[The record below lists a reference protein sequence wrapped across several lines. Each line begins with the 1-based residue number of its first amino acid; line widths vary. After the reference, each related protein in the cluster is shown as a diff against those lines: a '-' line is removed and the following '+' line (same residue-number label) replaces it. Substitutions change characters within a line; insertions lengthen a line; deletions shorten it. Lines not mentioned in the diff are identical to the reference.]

1 MAAAGVVLMLVCAG
15 CGSTPKQPS
24 VSPPAE
30 VDAALPSSLARAR
43 AAVVPGVRARAY
55 LEALQAL
62 HPGGD
67 SNLVAE
73 IVAALRTERLATA
86 LTPSDR
92 FRVDAVALELAL
104 ADGGRAEIDALVAG
118 LNPVEDSQRRQADTL
133 RARALADADDPRA
146 AVLPLLTVIDRLDDS
161 AGGDLSAYVAAAWR
175 HLSRLPVPMLRRTAR
190 SAGSASAKL
199 WMDLAVATN
208 TALTSQAQAAIWR
221 RFRAEHS
228 DHVAA
233 RFPPPNVLGV
243 AVRRNVAVL
252 LPLSGDLAQL
262 AEAIRDGFLAAYL
275 EAWGEERDRQTVR
288 FYDTGALSAADAYRQ
303 AVLDGADI
311 VVGPLEKSAVA
322 ELAALPPERP
332 VVALNNLD
340 DPEPSRDGNGLSSM
354 LQLALAPE
362 DDAAAIAAA
371 LTASDVQ
378 RVVVFANAAPWSTR
392 AQRRFEKELVA
403 QAGAETDPM
412 TDPIEV
418 VAVGAFADNSEATT
432 MVGDLLGV
440 AASHARQAALV
451 EMLGIELEFVPRH
464 RDDVDAVV
472 AFVDGRQLM
481 ALKPAL
487 DFHLAA
493 DLPAD
498 LLLYAPSQAVRGVAW
513 GRLEGLR
520 VCNIPWLLHGGPLR
534 RETAALATSRGR
546 LASLFA
552 LGVDG
557 FRVANQLERMT
568 IHSQSVAG
576 STGILTADGNGRIH
590 RQLAWGRVSNGV
602 LMAALGP

>member
-1 MAAAGVVLMLVCAG
+1 ML
-15 CGSTPKQPS
+15 
-24 VSPPAE
+24 PPAD
-30 VDAALPSSLARAR
+30 VDATVPSSLARAR

-73 IVAALRTERLATA
+73 IVAALRTERLAMT

-104 ADGGRAEIDALVAG
+104 ADGGRAEIEALVAG

-133 RARALADADDPRA
+133 RARALVDADDPRA
-146 AVLPLLTVIDRLDDS
+146 AVPPLLAVIDRLDDG

-199 WMDLAVATN
+199 WMDLAVAAN
-208 TALTSQAQAAIWR
+208 AALTSQAQAAIWR
-221 RFRAEHS
+221 RFRAEHP

-288 FYDTGALSAADAYRQ
+288 FYDTGALPAADAYRQ

-340 DPEPSRDGNGLSSM
+340 DPEPSRDGNGLPSM

-403 QAGAETDPM
+403 QAGAQ

-418 VAVGAFADNSEATT
+418 VAVGALADNSEATT
-432 MVGDLLGV
+432 VVGNLLGV
-440 AASHARQAALV
+440 AASQARQAALV
-451 EMLGIELEFVPRH
+451 EMLRIELEFVPRH

-493 DLPAD
+493 DLPAN

-534 RETAALATSRGR
+534 RETAALATSRGP

-602 LMAALGP
+602 LTAALGP

>member
-1 MAAAGVVLMLVCAG
+1 MAAAGVMLVCAG

-104 ADGGRAEIDALVAG
+104 ADGGRAEIEALVAG

-146 AVLPLLTVIDRLDDS
+146 AVLPLLAVIDRLDDN

-208 TALTSQAQAAIWR
+208 AALTSQGQAAIWW
-221 RFRAEHS
+221 RFHAEHP

-311 VVGPLEKSAVA
+311 VVGPLAKSAVA

-340 DPEPSRDGNGLSSM
+340 DPEPSRDGNGLPSM

-403 QAGAETDPM
+403 QAGAEA
-412 TDPIEV
+412 DPIEV
-418 VAVGAFADNSEATT
+418 VAVGALADNSEATAV
-432 MVGDLLGV
+432 VGGLLGV
-440 AASHARQAALV
+440 AASQARQVALV
-451 EMLGIELEFVPRH
+451 EMLRIELEFVPRH

-534 RETAALATSRGR
+534 RETAALATSRGS

>member
-1 MAAAGVVLMLVCAG
+1 MAAAGVMLVCAG

-24 VSPPAE
+24 VLPPAE

-62 HPGGD
+62 HPGDD

-104 ADGGRAEIDALVAG
+104 ADGGRAEVEALVAG

-146 AVLPLLTVIDRLDDS
+146 AVLPLLAVIDRLDDS

-199 WMDLAVATN
+199 WMDLAVASN
-208 TALTSQAQAAIWR
+208 AALTSQAQAAIWR
-221 RFRAEHS
+221 RFYAEHP

-233 RFPPPNVLGV
+233 RFPPPNVVGV

-340 DPEPSRDGNGLSSM
+340 DPEPSRDGDGLPSM

-403 QAGAETDPM
+403 QAGAEADPL
-412 TDPIEV
+412 EV
-418 VAVGAFADNSEATT
+418 VAVGALADNSEATAV
-432 MVGDLLGV
+432 VGGLLGV
-440 AASHARQAALV
+440 AASQARQAALV
-451 EMLGIELEFVPRH
+451 QMLGIELEFVPRH

-534 RETAALATSRGR
+534 RETAALATSRGP

>member
-1 MAAAGVVLMLVCAG
+1 MAAVGVVLMLVCAG

-24 VSPPAE
+24 VLPPAE

-86 LTPSDR
+86 LTHSDR

-104 ADGGRAEIDALVAG
+104 ADGGRAEIEALVAG

-133 RARALADADDPRA
+133 RARALVDADDPRA
-146 AVLPLLTVIDRLDDS
+146 TVLPLFAVIDRLDDS

-208 TALTSQAQAAIWR
+208 AALTSQAQAAIWR
-221 RFRAEHS
+221 RFHAEHP

-233 RFPPPNVLGV
+233 RFPPPNVVGV

-340 DPEPSRDGNGLSSM
+340 DPEPSRDGNGLPSM

-403 QAGAETDPM
+403 QASAEADPL
-412 TDPIEV
+412 EV
-418 VAVGAFADNSEATT
+418 VAVGALADNSEATT
-432 MVGDLLGV
+432 VVGDLLGV
-440 AASHARQAALV
+440 AASQARQAALV
-451 EMLGIELEFVPRH
+451 QMLGIELEFVPRH

-534 RETAALATSRGR
+534 RETAALATSRGP

>member
-1 MAAAGVVLMLVCAG
+1 MAAAGVMLVCAG

-24 VSPPAE
+24 VLPPAE

-104 ADGGRAEIDALVAG
+104 ADGGRAEIEALVAG

-133 RARALADADDPRA
+133 RARALVDADDPRA
-146 AVLPLLTVIDRLDDS
+146 AVPPLLAVIDRLDDS

-199 WMDLAVATN
+199 WMDLAMASN
-208 TALTSQAQAAIWR
+208 AALTSQAQAAIWR
-221 RFRAEHS
+221 RFRAEHPA
-228 DHVAA
+228 HVAA

-311 VVGPLEKSAVA
+311 VVGPLAKSAVA

-340 DPEPSRDGNGLSSM
+340 DPEPSRDGNGLPSM

-403 QAGAETDPM
+403 QASAEA
-412 TDPIEV
+412 DPIEV
-418 VAVGAFADNSEATT
+418 AAVGALADNSEATT
-432 MVGDLLGV
+432 VVGGLLGV
-440 AASHARQAALV
+440 AASQARQAALV

-534 RETAALATSRGR
+534 RETAALATSRGP

>member
-1 MAAAGVVLMLVCAG
+1 MAAAGVVLVCAG

-24 VSPPAE
+24 VLPPAE

-104 ADGGRAEIDALVAG
+104 ADGGRAEIEALVAG

-146 AVLPLLTVIDRLDDS
+146 AVLPLLAVIDRLDDS
-161 AGGDLSAYVAAAWR
+161 AGGDLSDYVAAAWR

-208 TALTSQAQAAIWR
+208 AALTSQAQAAIWR
-221 RFRAEHS
+221 RFHAEHP

-340 DPEPSRDGNGLSSM
+340 DPEPSRDGNGLPM

-392 AQRRFEKELVA
+392 AQRRFEKELVT
-403 QAGAETDPM
+403 QAGAKTDPL
-412 TDPIEV
+412 EV
-418 VAVGAFADNSEATT
+418 VAVGALADNSEATT
-432 MVGDLLGV
+432 VVGDLLGV
-440 AASHARQAALV
+440 AASQARQAALV

-493 DLPAD
+493 DLPAN

-568 IHSQSVAG
+568 IHGQSVAG